1 MKSWG
6 PDLHVSVLGP
16 DQVLVYAQ
24 TYHASQVVEDCGNQR
39 LMSVDQL
46 AVLLRALVRPC
57 AEDIAANLVR
67 QFEANAATTSADTHQ
82 SSEPVTVS
90 KPEAE
95 AKAKVT
101 RKPDMDETPRAETP
115 RAPNSVDLIAE
126 LIGEDDFALVRAK
139 SGAGWEWT
147 NSQPLP
153 WVIEGDWCDRPVIV
167 ETHELENAEAKGLV
181 VWRVYSSSPR

>member
-16 DQVLVYAQ
+16 DRVLVHAQ
-24 TYHASQVVEDCGNQR
+24 TYHASQVVEERGNQR

-46 AVLLRALVRPC
+46 AALVRALVRPF

-67 QFEANAATTSADTHQ
+67 QFEANAATTSTETLQ
-82 SSEPVTVS
+82 SSEPMTVD
-90 KPEAE
+90 EAQ
-95 AKAKVT
+95 ARAT
-101 RKPDMDETPRAETP
+101 RKPDADEAPAAEAP
-115 RAPNSVDLIAE
+115 RAPRPVDLIAE
-126 LIGEDDFALVRAK
+126 LIGEDDFALVHAK
-139 SGAGWEWT
+139 SGAGREWT

-153 WVIEGDWCDRPVIV
+153 WVIEGDWFNRPVIV
-167 ETHELENAEAKGLV
+167 ETYELENAESDGLV